1 MAFDDGFGDEH
12 DDEHADDEPS
22 APLLPP
28 DDRLWRHPSEV
39 ASVGLPGRTGG
50 RVPEPHAAAPKQRS
64 HWGSSFLSGT
74 IGALLVIGMVTAVGG
89 FRTREVPTPY
99 VSNVVVGQEEATAPN
114 ARTLD
119 PLVAVAARVQPSV
132 VSVRAERTDGV
143 LNCSGFVFA
152 TGGFILTS
160 QRTVERAKR
169 VMVTLS
175 DASTHEAEVVGTDPD
190 TGVAVLRIG
199 TGSVTPVKMRTAAT
213 LRAGVTALTIGANQW
228 VGVSVVAAVG
238 RAVQSKDSPLLLD
251 MIDLNVDVDPLA
263 SGGPVVDGT
272 GSVIGVSDVLDG
284 RGYATPIDIAKDVA
298 DQLIAR
304 GKVYYGY
311 LGVEGGDADEAV
323 AKNLGVEGGAVVHTV
338 ADGSPAYLAGV
349 HPGDI
354 IVRIESQQIAT
365 MAGLKY
371 AVRSYRPG
379 RAVTLHIFRDGK
391 AMSINATLTERP
403 VRQF

>member
-1 MAFDDGFGDEH
+1 MAFDDRFGDEH
-12 DDEHADDEPS
+12 DDEHDDDQPS
-22 APLLPP
+22 VPLLPP

-39 ASVGLPGRTGG
+39 ASVGLPGAVARA
-50 RVPEPHAAAPKQRS
+50 PEGPAKQRS

-89 FRTREVPTPY
+89 FREREVLTPY
-99 VSNVVVGQEEATAPN
+99 VSNVVVGSEEATAPS

-119 PLVAVAARVQPSV
+119 PLVAVAGRVHPSV
-132 VSVRAERTDGV
+132 VSVRAERADGV

-152 TGGFILTS
+152 TRGFILTS

-169 VMVTLS
+169 VTVTLA
-175 DASTHEAEVVGTDPD
+175 DASVHEAEVVGTDPD

-199 TGSVTPVKMRTAAT
+199 TGSVSPVKTGTAAH
-213 LRAGVTALTIGANQW
+213 LKAGQTAVTIGANQW

-238 RAVQSKDSPLLLD
+238 RSVQSKDSPLLLD

-263 SGGPVVDGT
+263 SGGPVLDGS
-272 GSVIGVSDVLDG
+272 GAVIGVADVMDG
-284 RGYATPIDIAKDVA
+284 RGFATPIDIARDVA
-298 DQLIAR
+298 NQLIAD
-304 GKVYYGY
+304 GTVDYGY
-311 LGVEGGDADEAV
+311 LGVEGGDVDETV
-323 AKNLGVEGGAVVHTV
+323 AKRLGVKGGAVVHTV

-349 HPGDI
+349 HPGDV
-354 IVRIESQQIAT
+354 IVRIESTPLIT

-379 RAVTLHIFRDGK
+379 RAVTLHLYREGK
-391 AMSINATLTERP
+391 PLSINATLTERP